1 MMVKV
6 KICGITTVSDAIMA
20 ARAGADAL
28 GFNFVKGSPRYITPE
43 KARPIVMSLPPFVSA
58 VGVFMDSPVEL
69 VQSIAKACELDYV
82 QLHGHE
88 TPRKVSRMKGLRILK
103 AIRVAGE
110 EDVKNLGKYQVD
122 GFVLDTFVEGQPG
135 GTGQTFNWHL
145 ARGASGTG
153 NTVFVAGGLTPD
165 NVAAAVETA
174 RPYGVDTA
182 SGVEDSP
189 GEKSRDL
196 VTEFIR
202 AAKSV
207 TL

>member
-1 MMVKV
+1 MTKV
-6 KICGITTVSDAIMA
+6 KICGITNVSDALMA

-28 GFNFVKGSPRYITPE
+28 GFNFVKSSPRYVSPD
-43 KARPIVMSLPPFVSA
+43 KAGPIILSLPPFVST
-58 VGVFMDSPVEL
+58 VGIFLDSPVDL
-69 VQSIAKACELDYV
+69 VRRVAGKLNLDYV

-88 TPRKVSRMKGLRILK
+88 TPRKVARMKGLRILK

-110 EDVKNLGKYQVD
+110 EDIKHLGKYQVD
-122 GFVLDTFVEGQPG
+122 GFVLDTYVRGQAG
-135 GTGQTFNWHL
+135 GTGKTFNWEL

-153 NTVFVAGGLTPD
+153 NTVIVAGGLTPD
-165 NVAAAVETA
+165 NVAEAVEVA

-189 GEKSRDL
+189 GQKSRKL
-196 VTEFIR
+196 VTEFVR

-207 TL
+207 NL